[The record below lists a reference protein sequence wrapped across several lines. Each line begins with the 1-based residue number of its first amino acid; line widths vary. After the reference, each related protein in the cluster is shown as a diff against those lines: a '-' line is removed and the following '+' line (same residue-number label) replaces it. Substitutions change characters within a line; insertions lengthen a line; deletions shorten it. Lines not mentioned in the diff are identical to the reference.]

1 MKTFQEFI
9 QEADI
14 SYKAAIPHTVY
25 EKGKPRKL
33 PKGKAMAMRSHSSAG
48 GGSDG
53 SGGDGG
59 D

>member
-9 QEADI
+9 KEAVI
-14 SYKAAIPHTVY
+14 VYKNAIPHTVY
-25 EKGKPRKL
+25 EKGKSRKL

-59 D
+59 E